1 MVCLLM
7 VILMVIKKIWKILV
21 MIITKN
27 SILIILMKVAEKMIV
42 TATTLPLPTP
52 TIIILLINI
61 CHKMKNVN
69 VIKKTTTTLLVM
81 DFMFPIN
88 FKVVITTMIITTK
101 WVT

>member
-1 MVCLLM
+1 M